1 MGGIDQRKIHMLAR
15 EHLPSVGYP
24 APACIHTPILL
35 GLDGEKMSSSK
46 GNFISVADS
55 EDAIRKKIAKAF
67 CPPGIGDNPILQILQ
82 HHVFPRL
89 GSVTVKRPAKFGGDR
104 TFSGYQELERAY
116 ATGEVHPMD
125 LKNATATTLAD
136 VLAPV
141 RDRLG

>member
-1 MGGIDQRKIHMLAR
+1 
-15 EHLPSVGYP
+15 VGYP

-55 EDAIRKKIAKAF
+55 EDAIKKKIGKAF
-67 CPPGIGDNPILQILQ
+67 CPPGIKDNPVLQILQ

-104 TFSGYQELERAY
+104 TFSGYPELESAY
-116 ATGEVHPMD
+116 GAGQVHPMD
-125 LKNATATTLAD
+125 LKTATAGCLAH